1 MTIKEMLRL
10 DFQTIIPAHLHEKL
24 AHPFPERENK
34 VMGYWYINSTQIT
47 EGMKKI
53 RQVKI
58 ECIYCH
64 Y

>member
-1 MTIKEMLRL
+1 MTIKEMLIL

-58 ECIYCH
+58 ECSYCH